1 MERLGEGAWPFAIWG
16 RGWLRGS
23 IGGWAYEM
31 DGLSPLVDCVRD
43 QTAVKGGKFAAVGDC
58 EGEQVAVGDLARSQQ
73 AVWVDS
79 SLIKQADVVWPELVA
94 RIIDETGQQRGYDG
108 RAAGRIGVTRIPDNA
123 NQSVFRKRARRPGL
137 TAYRSKPGLRFLMMH
152 IGGIDQGD
160 QYIYV
165 QQIGHGVSSISS
177 LIKSSVADFA
187 PGCMGSNG
195 TPFR

>member
-79 SLIKQADVVWPELVA
+79 SLIKQADVVWPEYVA
-94 RIIDETGQQRGYDG
+94 GMGFEARQQARDGGRRTWAVRIAGVPDYAQNAIFGNGAGCPALPAIGGEPLMGYVV
-108 RAAGRIGVTRIPDNA
+108 IGV
-123 NQSVFRKRARRPGL
+123 GW
-137 TAYRSKPGLRFLMMH
+137 
-152 IGGIDQGD
+152 IDQC
-160 QYIYV
+160 Y
-165 QQIGHGVSSISS
+165 
-177 LIKSSVADFA
+177 
-187 PGCMGSNG
+187 
-195 TPFR
+195 